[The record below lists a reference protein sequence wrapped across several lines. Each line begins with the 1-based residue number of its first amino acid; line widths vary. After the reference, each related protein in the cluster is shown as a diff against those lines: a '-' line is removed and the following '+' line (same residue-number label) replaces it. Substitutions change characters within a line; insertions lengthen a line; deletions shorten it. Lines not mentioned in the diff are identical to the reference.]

1 MCKKLLLSVATAVAL
16 LATSQVFAEGQFID
30 IYPKTEADIKLV
42 INTLEERIANHS
54 ASDAPPILLMLHG
67 KEAKRF
73 LRSEYSQN
81 KSLIDATAKLA
92 GFGVLEVKICETWM
106 RKNMHGEEEL
116 RIRRIALDLLD
127 VFEGFI
133 EHVHGGTQVKH
144 GDVLAFLGGV
154 HHR

>member
-1 MCKKLLLSVATAVAL
+1 MCRKLLLSVTSAVAL
-16 LATSQVFAEGQFID
+16 MLTSQVFAEGQFID

-54 ASDAPPILLMLHG
+54 ASEAPPILLMLHG

-73 LRSEYSQN
+73 LRSEYAQN

-116 RIRRIALDLLD
+116 FPFVGTVPYGAGELARLEEEEGYTEFTVAL
-127 VFEGFI
+127 
-133 EHVHGGTQVKH
+133 
-144 GDVLAFLGGV
+144 
-154 HHR
+154 